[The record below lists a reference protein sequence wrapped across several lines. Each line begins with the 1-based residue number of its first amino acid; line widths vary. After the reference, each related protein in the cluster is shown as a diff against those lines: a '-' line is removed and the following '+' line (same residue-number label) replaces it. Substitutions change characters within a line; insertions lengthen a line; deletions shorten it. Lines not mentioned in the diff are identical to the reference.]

1 MEIPEIVKP
10 LIKKNKINEGE
21 NGMKISGKNYKPED
35 LLKRSKYIED
45 GSGSSDEGDIK
56 TLELSPEKMVIDAN
70 TANEHK
76 LEERKRREE
85 EEKEQ
90 DIIKNQEEI

>member
-21 NGMKISGKNYKPED
+21 NGMKTSKKDYKPKD

-45 GSGSSDEGDIK
+45 GSGSSDEGGDIK
-56 TLELSPEKMVIDAN
+56 EQELGPGDMVIN
-70 TANEHK
+70 TDIAMEDQ
-76 LEERKRREE
+76 EGS
-85 EEKEQ
+85 EQ
-90 DIIKNQEEI
+90 AR

>member
-21 NGMKISGKNYKPED
+21 NDMKISGGNYKPEE

-56 TLELSPEKMVIDAN
+56 EQELGPEDMVIN
-70 TANEHK
+70 TDNSMENQ
-76 LEERKRREE
+76 
-85 EEKEQ
+85 KESEQ
-90 DIIKNQEEI
+90 AR

>member
-21 NGMKISGKNYKPED
+21 NGMKILGENYKPEE
-35 LLKRSKYIED
+35 LLKRSKCIED

-56 TLELSPEKMVIDAN
+56 EQELGPGDMVIN
-70 TANEHK
+70 TDIAMEDQ
-76 LEERKRREE
+76 EGS
-85 EEKEQ
+85 EQ
-90 DIIKNQEEI
+90 AR